1 MRVEAASVNSGREG
15 SRSAGEGRMKVET
28 AAVDPKLPFTVLAA
42 GSWHAPNR
50 TRVAGQKAQEC
61 GVAKPSRGQMTN
73 ADGSAVVA
81 ENPEGTGPFVIVCDH
96 ASNRIPE
103 EWQSFGFAGD
113 ALATH
118 IAWDPGA
125 LAVARRLSAR
135 LDAPL
140 FWPDV
145 SRLVIDCNRAPDVSS
160 LIVTESEGRKVE
172 ANRAVSAAER
182 SRRLDRIH
190 TPYHE
195 AIDSCLTRR
204 LAARLATVLIAVH
217 SFTPACLGKARPWQ
231 VGIVFDDD
239 RRMADLLVR
248 GLKADPALTV
258 GINQPYAPADHVY
271 YTVAR
276 HAGPRG
282 LPAAMVEIR
291 NDEIGDEIG
300 QRSWA
305 DRLADI
311 LLTVTPGLRAGRHAM
326 A

>member
-1 MRVEAASVNSGREG
+1 MRVG
-15 SRSAGEGRMKVET
+15 
-28 AAVDPKLPFTVLAA
+28 D
-42 GSWHAPNR
+42 
-50 TRVAGQKAQEC
+50 
-61 GVAKPSRGQMTN
+61 RGP
-73 ADGSAVVA
+73 VVA
-81 ENPEGTGPFVIVCDH
+81 ENPEGTGPLVIVCDH

-103 EWQSFGFAGD
+103 EYKSFGFADD
-113 ALATH
+113 ALETH

-125 LAVARRLSAR
+125 LAVARHLSAR

-160 LIVTESEGRKVE
+160 LIVTESEGRPVE
-172 ANRAVSAAER
+172 ANRAVSEAER

-190 TPYHE
+190 TPYHA
-195 AIDSCLTRR
+195 AIDACLTRR
-204 LAARLATVLIAVH
+204 LAARLPTALIAVH
-217 SFTPACLGKARPWQ
+217 SFTPVYFGKARPWQ

-258 GINQPYAPADHVY
+258 GINEPYSPADHVY

-282 LPAAMVEIR
+282 LPAAMIEIR
-291 NDEIGDEIG
+291 NDEIGDEVG

-305 DRLADI
+305 DRLANS
-311 LLTVTPGLRAGRHAM
+311 LVAATPGLDAARYAM

>member
-1 MRVEAASVNSGREG
+1 MRDAGR
-15 SRSAGEGRMKVET
+15 S
-28 AAVDPKLPFTVLAA
+28 
-42 GSWHAPNR
+42 
-50 TRVAGQKAQEC
+50 
-61 GVAKPSRGQMTN
+61 
-73 ADGSAVVA
+73 VVA
-81 ENPEGTGPFVIVCDH
+81 VENPDGAGPFVIVCDH

-103 EWQSFGFAGD
+103 EYKSFGFADD
-113 ALATH
+113 ALQTH

-145 SRLVIDCNRAPDVSS
+145 SRLVIDCNRAPDASS
-160 LIVTESEGRKVE
+160 LIVAESEGRPVL
-172 ANRAVSAAER
+172 ANRAVSEVER

-195 AIDSCLTRR
+195 AIDSCLARR
-204 LAARLATVLIAVH
+204 LAARLPTAIIAVH
-217 SFTPACLGKARPWQ
+217 SFTPVYFGKVRPWQ

-248 GLKADPALTV
+248 GLKAEPGLTV
-258 GINQPYAPADHVY
+258 GINEPYSPADQVY
-271 YTVAR
+271 YTVSR

-282 LPAAMVEIR
+282 LPAAMIEIC
-291 NDEIGDEIG
+291 NDEIGDAAG

-305 DRLADI
+305 NRLARI
-311 LLTVTPGLRAGRHAM
+311 LVAAEPRLVGASHA
-326 A
+326 AA